1 MEGADGSSAGERTGL
16 VGTVWEDCKANRGN
30 IRGTHVSAVPV
41 SGDTTD
47 VIWMFLGPVLQ
58 SASFKVNKGRHAA
71 LNKLASIQRR
81 AAILIVGGMHTSP
94 MDMLDIHANLLLFHL
109 LVDKVWFQVALHLAT
124 LPVTHP
130 LHNPVKQAANQFIKK
145 HHTPLHE
152 MMHIFKLKPGL
163 MEKFSTVRQGP
174 KWKPKVRLC
183 IADGK

>member
-1 MEGADGSSAGERTGL
+1 MAAVLGKGQDWLGQCGRIARPTGGISGVHMHQLYLSVVRPWMLYRAD
-16 VGTVWEDCKANRGN
+16 V
-30 IRGTHVSAVPV
+30 
-41 SGDTTD
+41 
-47 VIWMFLGPVLQ
+47 FLGPALW
-58 SASFKVNKGRHAA
+58 SASFKANKCRCMA

-81 AAILIVGGMHTSP
+81 AAILIVGGMCTSP